1 MPNTKSPQKTKK
13 PKQQPIKTGMRVPRP
28 LGLTYLSLQLQK
40 ENNQELKQKLKKET
54 QRRIIQQYVA
64 NGMMLNNKLYSVN
77 DIAQLLE
84 LPIII
89 VIREMN
95 KATSS
100 IAGLMD
106 DMEGKQF
113 ARGLISQALLKSL
126 EYQALTEAQA
136 KQLLHEQG
144 GRYVPFLTSEVNKAI
159 GNLQGAQKPVLEII
173 KMITEANPKAIRTGD
188 TEEDALTKKQYLTPD
203 MALQTLTQNRGTL
216 LSDEAYLIEKE
227 QELRGLPGLPEVDA
241 DKQHF
246 DVKTNRNITENI
258 QPDLLPKEVDGHH
271 ESRRER
277 QFGTI
282 DNIDDFMA

>member
-144 GRYVPFLTSEVNKAI
+144 GRYVPFLTS
-159 GNLQGAQKPVLEII
+159 
-173 KMITEANPKAIRTGD
+173 
-188 TEEDALTKKQYLTPD
+188 
-203 MALQTLTQNRGTL
+203 
-216 LSDEAYLIEKE
+216 
-227 QELRGLPGLPEVDA
+227 
-241 DKQHF
+241 
-246 DVKTNRNITENI
+246 
-258 QPDLLPKEVDGHH
+258 
-271 ESRRER
+271 
-277 QFGTI
+277 
-282 DNIDDFMA
+282 